1 FAVLT
6 EQMKSQINYLI
17 GLLNVKSEEDKNKKL
32 LEVVKI
38 LTSKNNELLGKDET
52 CKWRIE
58 LERKNKVIETLLSDI
73 EELKNIKSMNEK
85 LKDINEQNFI
95 SARESELNS
104 KGVLLEMEILK
115 KKISLLEEQI
125 NLLKVENDT
134 LSQKNKSLIKISENL
149 YEKEKEME
157 VKQNELL
164 SKEILLE
171 GLEKNIK
178 EKQKHIKNKNR
189 KIRNLKEQRKE
200 DLAKINKLEE
210 NNHELSAALKECVNE
225 KEAIQNSLESTINES
240 ISNYKID
247 YDILKKENMQLTD
260 IIKEKDLAMQDLL
273 NKSTD
278 STLEMLGKEKYLLTE
293 ENNKLYKKI
302 KEIQDKSQ
310 TYMQNC
316 IDLSNELKYYKEKD
330 INSIDIQKYN
340 NEIAGLKLE
349 IESKND
355 LIKELEKNTGGL
367 LVKELK
373 DELEYKNSIIQK
385 LNLSLDR
392 LKDAYIKLKETTNKL

>member
-1 FAVLT
+1 MTGLTCEETLNQLLFENKSLTDKIKALLQESSNSNLYIINLEKQIIDLEFQLHQINLMHPLNLNYKHKYKQIMDIMYEIEEYKLFCSENKIKVFEDNYFTKLISYMDQKKKEKDAVLLDELKEDLFKKENLIENLNKILAKNEENFAVLT

-52 CKWRIE
+52 GKWRIE

-104 KGVLLEMEILK
+104 KKVLLEMEILK

-157 VKQNELL
+157 
-164 SKEILLE
+164 
-171 GLEKNIK
+171 
-178 EKQKHIKNKNR
+178 KNK
-189 KIRNLKEQRKE
+189 
-200 DLAKINKLEE
+200 
-210 NNHELSAALKECVNE
+210 
-225 KEAIQNSLESTINES
+225 
-240 ISNYKID
+240 
-247 YDILKKENMQLTD
+247 M
-260 IIKEKDLAMQDLL
+260 
-273 NKSTD
+273 
-278 STLEMLGKEKYLLTE
+278 
-293 ENNKLYKKI
+293 
-302 KEIQDKSQ
+302 
-310 TYMQNC
+310 NC
-316 IDLSNELKYYKEKD
+316 
-330 INSIDIQKYN
+330 
-340 NEIAGLKLE
+340 
-349 IESKND
+349 
-355 LIKELEKNTGGL
+355 
-367 LVKELK
+367 LVKK
-373 DELEYKNSIIQK
+373 FY
-385 LNLSLDR
+385 
-392 LKDAYIKLKETTNKL
+392 